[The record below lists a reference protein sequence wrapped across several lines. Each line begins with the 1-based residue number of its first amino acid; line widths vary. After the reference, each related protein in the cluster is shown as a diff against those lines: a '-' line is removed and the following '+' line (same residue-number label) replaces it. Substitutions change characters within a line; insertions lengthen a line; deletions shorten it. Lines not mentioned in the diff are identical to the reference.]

1 MSGPLL
7 GDRHLRPDPS
17 GALRP
22 IDQARKGL
30 VRVTVPAPIASTI
43 AGQHMIWTL
52 TNQLVRQDR
61 LVESIALSVPETR
74 LLDGVVPYA
83 KPGSL
88 GESLL
93 AWAKEAVGDRVRVE
107 LDIAADKRADVEI
120 TVGNEGARFAA
131 DRRLS
136 IFADGWNIYAGP
148 LGSAPS
154 VIPRDNNPLGPAF
167 AGCLAAAEVFKHLR
181 GINPERGSF
190 VDQLAYS
197 LLDLQTRSGWED
209 LPSAELPETLS
220 IGQPYLVGAGAVGQ
234 AFALALGSVPGVRG
248 HVTAIDPE
256 ALDDITNLN
265 RYPLARIVDFNDDRS
280 KAEIVAQYLRSRGL
294 TAHHVMKKWEEFL
307 LRVDR
312 GDQLPEL
319 ASDEAI
325 FRFDTILSC
334 VDDTDGNFA
343 RHAIQN
349 VWPRTLMGGST
360 HATGLRSSVSIYDVR
375 SPWMCLKCHNRLRD
389 PRKELVALVDELR
402 RLSQVQRA
410 AWTSARG
417 MSADEVEEALSNPGC
432 ASVGIQQLADYVNWP
447 GDPQLS
453 VGFTSMAAGI
463 ILAAQLIKMS
473 IGIASFPTDRGC
485 SNFFYFLHP
494 SSRWFVQGA
503 NPNCNCQTEGRS
515 RHLRLWR

>member
-22 IDQARKGL
+22 AEEARKGL
-30 VRVTVPAPIASTI
+30 VRVIAPATIASTI
-43 AGQHMIWTL
+43 AGQHMLWTL
-52 TNQLVRQDR
+52 TNQLARQDR
-61 LVESIALSVPETR
+61 LVERIALSVPETR
-74 LLDGVVPYA
+74 LLDGVVPFT
-83 KPGSL
+83 KSGSL

-93 AWAKEAVGDRVRVE
+93 AWAKEAVGERVRVE
-107 LDIAADKRADVEI
+107 LDNAADEGAAVEI
-120 TVGNEGARFAA
+120 TVGNESPQFAA

-136 IFADGWNIYAGP
+136 IFADGWNAYAGP
-148 LGSAPS
+148 LGSAPNA
-154 VIPRDNNPLGPAF
+154 IPQDRNPLGPAF
-167 AGCLAAAEVFKHLR
+167 AGCLAAGEVFKHLR

-190 VDQLAYS
+190 VDRLAYS
-197 LLDLQTRSGWED
+197 LLDLQARARWED
-209 LPSAELPETLS
+209 LPSAELPEMFS

-234 AFALALGSVPGVRG
+234 AFALALGSVPGARG
-248 HVTAIDPE
+248 HVTVIDPE

-265 RYPLARIVDFNDDRS
+265 RYPLARTVDFDDLRP
-280 KAEIVAQYLRSRGL
+280 KADIIAQYLRSRGL
-294 TAHHVMKKWEEFL
+294 TAHPTMKKWEDFL
-307 LRVDR
+307 RRVDR

-319 ASDEAI
+319 ASNEAV

-349 VWPRTLMGGST
+349 VWPRMLMGAST

-389 PRKELVALVDELR
+389 PRKELVALVEQLR
-402 RLSQVQRA
+402 RLSEVQRA
-410 AWTSARG
+410 AWISTRG
-417 MSADEVEEALSNPGC
+417 MSADEVEEALGSPGC
-432 ASVGIQQLADYVNWP
+432 ASVGIKQLADYVNRP
-447 GDPQLS
+447 GDPQFS

-473 IGIASFPTDRGC
+473 IAIAAFPADRGC
-485 SNFFYFLHP
+485 SNFFYFLNP
-494 SSRWFVQGA
+494 GSRWFGQGA
-503 NPNCNCQTEGRS
+503 NPACNCRTEGRS
-515 RHLRLWR
+515 RHLRLWS